1 MFKYLKS
8 FFEDIKINTY
18 NYLYTNQDT
27 SNKKYPK
34 LLLEDDNDNNYYK
47 QDVSLHIKNYDE
59 CNDKQLRI
67 DTLLFIKQY
76 KNTYYKY
83 TNKSKFNQELYN
95 SFLDDNY
102 FDGGLTAYDDDDNS
116 IIFDKYILEY
126 IKNRNDL
133 LTFLQCKNKDIV
145 LKSSL
150 ESLENSDKSK
160 KNIDAI
166 FVIDMNDK
174 ELFNYCFAIIKDK
187 NNVSIIKSIMF
198 SIIFKYNNEYVRV
211 KLSTFSKNNQNHPY
225 LILESIL

>member
-8 FFEDIKINTY
+8 IFEDVKINTY
-18 NYLYTNQDT
+18 NYLYTNQYT

-34 LLLEDDNDNNYYK
+34 LLLEDDNNYTP
-47 QDVSLHIKNYDE
+47 DVSIHMKHYDE
-59 CNDKQLRI
+59 NDDKQLRI

-133 LTFLQCKNKDIV
+133 LTFIQCKNKDIV

-160 KNIDAI
+160 KYIDAI

-198 SIIFKYNNEYVRV
+198 SIIFKYNNEYIRI